1 MNGSIPVSDY
11 HALAVLNATYA
22 LHGANTPNT
31 DQPWTNP
38 MKSIKQPFYGWW
50 IVGAGGIVQWYTS
63 AVFWRGFQAF
73 VPHILGTFG
82 WSSAATG
89 AAISLQRSESGMI
102 SPFVGVLLDR
112 YGPRRVMAFGVF
124 VTGAGFIFMSQM
136 QTLWHFYVAIALLT
150 LGMSFGTFIV
160 FVVTVANWFVRKRAR
175 ALATLMSFSAIGGLT
190 LPLLVASIE
199 TFGWREMLMAT
210 GIGFWII
217 GFPATLV
224 MRRRPEDHGMLPDGD
239 VVGVEKTTG
248 KPGRM
253 AFVKEHAI
261 TMRQAIKLRFF
272 WQLAIVTS
280 LGQLVSSTN
289 LFHFAALLE
298 YGMTTALAASAAGA
312 VAIGDLAGRAGIAV
326 LGDRF
331 DKRKMLTLAMLMQ
344 TIGVAGLAGINANVL
359 GVNLGLWPLP
369 LFVIFFGLGFG
380 SSIPLRLSI
389 LGDYFGRKSY
399 GSIVGLTSSV
409 NALFGAAGP
418 ALVGLIHDIEGSYR
432 LGFTALAI
440 MLIISIPLAISLEPA
455 GRVAAKARQIA
466 RRSYRERN
474 RFESPGQT
482 D

>member
-1 MNGSIPVSDY
+1 
-11 HALAVLNATYA
+11 
-22 LHGANTPNT
+22 
-31 DQPWTNP
+31 

-73 VPHILGTFG
+73 VPPILSTFG
-82 WSSAATG
+82 WSTGATG
-89 AAISLQRSESGMI
+89 AAVSLQRSESGMI

-112 YGPRRVMAFGVF
+112 YGPRKIMAFGVL
-124 VTGAGFIFMSQM
+124 VTGSGFIFMSYM
-136 QTLWHFYVAIALLT
+136 QTLWHFYLAIMLLT

-190 LPLLVASIE
+190 LPFLVASIDH
-199 TFGWREMLMAT
+199 FGWREMLFAA
-210 GIGFWII
+210 GIGFWVV
-217 GFPATLV
+217 GFPAVLV
-224 MRRRPEDHGMLPDGD
+224 MRKRPEDHGMVPDGGFGD
-239 VVGVEKTTG
+239 GDLASTK
-248 KPGRM
+248 GRRRSH
-253 AFVKEHAI
+253 VREHAI

-312 VAIGDLAGRAGIAV
+312 VAIGDLSGRAGMAV

-331 DKRKMLTLAMLMQ
+331 DKRKMLTISMAMQ
-344 TIGVAGLAGINANVL
+344 TLGVAGLAAINATIL
-359 GVNLGLWPLP
+359 GVELGMWPLP
-369 LFVIFFGLGFG
+369 FFVVFFGLGFG

-389 LGDYFGRKSY
+389 LGDYFGRRSY

-409 NALFGAAGP
+409 NAIFGAAGP
-418 ALVGLIHDIEGSYR
+418 AFVGLIHDVDGSYR
-432 LGFTALAI
+432 LGFTVLAAL
-440 MLIISIPLAISLEPA
+440 LIISIPLAYGLEPA
-455 GRVAAKARQIA
+455 GRVAAKARQI
-466 RRSYRERN
+466 RSAWL
-474 RFESPGQT
+474 P
-482 D
+482 

>member
-1 MNGSIPVSDY
+1 MHLSNPKVGKVPIEP
-11 HALAVLNATYA
+11 NAQ
-22 LHGANTPNT
+22 HPIEVRNK
-31 DQPWTNP
+31 P
-38 MKSIKQPFYGWW
+38 MKSFTQPFYGWW

-82 WSSAATG
+82 WSSGATG
-89 AAISLQRSESGMI
+89 AAISIQRSESGMI
-102 SPFVGVLLDR
+102 SPFVGVLLDK
-112 YGPRRVMAFGVF
+112 YGPRKVMAFGVL

-136 QTLWHFYVAIALLT
+136 QELWHFYVAIGLLT

-175 ALATLMSFSAIGGLT
+175 ALATLMSFSAVGGLT

-199 TFGWREMLMAT
+199 AFGWREMLMAT

-224 MRRRPEDHGMLPDGD
+224 MRRRPEDHGMVPDGRVSEND
-239 VVGVEKTTG
+239 GSSNAKRGQFSKIREQT
-248 KPGRM
+248 
-253 AFVKEHAI
+253 I

-289 LFHFAALLE
+289 LFHFSALLE

-312 VAIGDLAGRAGIAV
+312 VAIGDLGGRAGMAV

-331 DKRKMLTLAMLMQ
+331 DKRKMLTVSMAMQ
-344 TIGVAGLAGINANVL
+344 TVGVAGLAGINAEIL

-369 LFVIFFGLGFG
+369 LFVVFFGLGFG
-380 SSIPLRLSI
+380 SSIPLRLAI
-389 LGDYFGRKSY
+389 LGDYFGRASY

-418 ALVGLIHDIEGSYR
+418 AVVGLIRDIEGSYR
-432 LGFTALAI
+432 LGFTALAV
-440 MLIISIPLAISLEPA
+440 MLIVSIPMAMALEPA
-455 GRVAAKARQIA
+455 GRVGAKARQLT
-466 RRSYRERN
+466 RRTYRERN
-474 RFESPGQT
+474 RFESSR
-482 D
+482 

>member
-1 MNGSIPVSDY
+1 
-11 HALAVLNATYA
+11 
-22 LHGANTPNT
+22 
-31 DQPWTNP
+31 
-38 MKSIKQPFYGWW
+38 MKSFKQPFYGWW

-73 VPHILGTFG
+73 VPSILTTFG
-82 WSSAATG
+82 WSHGATA

-102 SPFVGVLLDR
+102 SPFVGVLLDK
-112 YGPRRVMAFGVF
+112 YGPRKAMAFGVF
-124 VTGAGFIFMSQM
+124 VTGGGFIYMSQM
-136 QTLWHFYVAIALLT
+136 QSLWQFYVAIALLT

-190 LPLLVASIE
+190 LPLLVMSIDE
-199 TFGWREMLMAT
+199 FGWRHMLMAT

-224 MRRRPEDHGMLPDGD
+224 MRKRPEDHGLLPDGD
-239 VVGVEKTTG
+239 LPRDANSPGTKD
-248 KPGRM
+248 GRM
-253 AFVKEHAI
+253 ARVKENAI

-289 LFHFAALLE
+289 LFHFSALLE

-312 VAIGDLAGRAGIAV
+312 VAIGDLGGRAGIAV

-331 DKRKMLTLAMLMQ
+331 DKRKMLTVAMIMQ
-344 TIGVAGLAGINANVL
+344 TLGVVGLSTINATVL
-359 GVNLGLWPLP
+359 GVNLGMWPLP

-389 LGDYFGRKSY
+389 LGDYFGRASY

-409 NALFGAAGP
+409 NAIFGAAGP
-418 ALVGLIHDIEGSYR
+418 ALIGFIHDSGGTYR
-432 LGFTALAI
+432 PGFVLLAVAI
-440 MLIISIPLAISLEPA
+440 FISIPLALGLEPV
-455 GRVAAKARQIA
+455 GRVSAKARKLA
-466 RRSYRERN
+466 RKNYRERN
-474 RFESPGQT
+474 RFESSG
-482 D
+482 

>member
-1 MNGSIPVSDY
+1 
-11 HALAVLNATYA
+11 
-22 LHGANTPNT
+22 
-31 DQPWTNP
+31 
-38 MKSIKQPFYGWW
+38 
-50 IVGAGGIVQWYTS
+50 
-63 AVFWRGFQAF
+63 
-73 VPHILGTFG
+73 
-82 WSSAATG
+82 
-89 AAISLQRSESGMI
+89 
-102 SPFVGVLLDR
+102 
-112 YGPRRVMAFGVF
+112 MAFGVF

-136 QTLWHFYVAIALLT
+136 QTLWHFYLAITLLT

-160 FVVTVANWFVRKRAR
+160 FVVTVANWFIRKRAR

-199 TFGWREMLMAT
+199 TFGWREMLMAA
-210 GIGFWII
+210 GIGFWVI

-224 MRRRPEDHGMLPDGD
+224 MRRRPEDHGMLPDGGPD
-239 VVGVEKTTG
+239 DNDSSKATSG
-248 KPGRM
+248 GRM
-253 AFVKEHAI
+253 LRVREQAI

-298 YGMTTALAASAAGA
+298 YGMTTALAAAAAGA
-312 VAIGDLAGRAGIAV
+312 VAIGDLSGRAGIAV

-331 DKRKMLTLAMLMQ
+331 DKRKMLTVAMAMQ
-344 TIGVAGLAGINANVL
+344 TLGVAGLAGINATVL

-369 LFVIFFGLGFG
+369 FFVVFFGLGFG

-389 LGDYFGRKSY
+389 LGDYFGRASY

-418 ALVGLIHDIEGSYR
+418 AFVGFIHDVDGSYR
-432 LGFTALAI
+432 LGFTTLAI
-440 MLIISIPLAISLEPA
+440 MLIISIPLALGLEPA

-466 RRSYRERN
+466 RRNYRERN
-474 RFESPGQT
+474 RFKSPG
-482 D
+482 

>member
-1 MNGSIPVSDY
+1 
-11 HALAVLNATYA
+11 
-22 LHGANTPNT
+22 
-31 DQPWTNP
+31 
-38 MKSIKQPFYGWW
+38 MKSFKQPFYGWW

-73 VPHILGTFG
+73 VPSILTTFG
-82 WSSAATG
+82 WSHGAT
-89 AAISLQRSESGMI
+89 ATAISLQRSESGMI
-102 SPFVGVLLDR
+102 SPFVGVLLDK
-112 YGPRRVMAFGVF
+112 YGPRKAMAFGVL
-124 VTGAGFIFMSQM
+124 VTGGGFIYMSQM
-136 QTLWHFYVAIALLT
+136 QSLWQFYVAIALLT

-190 LPLLVASIE
+190 LPLLVMSIDE
-199 TFGWREMLMAT
+199 FGWRDMLMAT

-224 MRRRPEDHGMLPDGD
+224 MRKRPEDHGMLPDGD
-239 VVGVEKTTG
+239 VPHDANSPGTKD
-248 KPGRM
+248 GRM
-253 AFVKEHAI
+253 ARVKENAI

-289 LFHFAALLE
+289 LFHFSALLE

-312 VAIGDLAGRAGIAV
+312 VAIGDLGGRAGIAV

-331 DKRKMLTLAMLMQ
+331 DKRKMLTVAMIMQ
-344 TIGVAGLAGINANVL
+344 TLGVVGLSSINATVL
-359 GVNLGLWPLP
+359 GVYLGMWPLP

-389 LGDYFGRKSY
+389 LGDYFGRASY

-409 NALFGAAGP
+409 NAIFGAAGP
-418 ALVGLIHDIEGSYR
+418 ALIGFIHDSGGTYR
-432 LGFTALAI
+432 PGFVLLAVAI
-440 MLIISIPLAISLEPA
+440 LISIPLALGLEPV
-455 GRVAAKARQIA
+455 GRVSAKARKLA
-466 RRSYRERN
+466 RKNYRERN
-474 RFESPGQT
+474 RFESSG
-482 D
+482 